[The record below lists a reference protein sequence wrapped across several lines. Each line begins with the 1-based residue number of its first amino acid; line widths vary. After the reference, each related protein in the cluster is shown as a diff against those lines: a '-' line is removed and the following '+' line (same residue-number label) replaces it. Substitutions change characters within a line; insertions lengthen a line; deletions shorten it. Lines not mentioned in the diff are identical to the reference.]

1 MAQPLSLI
9 VGLGNPEKEY
19 AMNRHNVGFMVVDA
33 LSHSFN
39 ATKWQKKYKSE
50 IAQADIDG
58 VSCILIKP
66 MTYMNLSGEAVGEIM
81 RFYKLTPEDVF
92 VFHDDLDLPPGDVRV
107 KQGGGNAGHNG
118 LKSLDAHIGANY
130 WRVRIGIGRPE
141 NKDQVSD
148 YVLSNFSKA
157 DVKWIEKMLD
167 GIVNAMPQ
175 LLEKNASAFLKAV
188 SGQ

>member
-1 MAQPLSLI
+1 MTQPTLLI

-33 LSHSFN
+33 IAHAFK

-50 IAQADIDG
+50 IAQADIHG
-58 VSCILIKP
+58 VPCIIVKP
-66 MTYMNLSGEAVGEIM
+66 MTYMNLSGEGVGEIM
-81 RFYKLTPEDVF
+81 RFYKITPEDVF

-118 LKSLDAHIGANY
+118 LKSLDAHIGVNY

-141 NKDQVSD
+141 DKDRVSD
-148 YVLSNFSKA
+148 YVLSNFAKA
-157 DVKWIEKMLD
+157 DMGWLERLLD
-167 GIVNAMPQ
+167 GIVNSMMQ
-175 LLEKNASAFLKAV
+175 LLEKNSAAFLKALAE
-188 SGQ
+188 